1 VQAGCT
7 LFIDSHFGI
16 PAENR
21 HEATR
26 PLRFNS
32 SGGETMQKRKLG
44 KSNLE
49 VSAIGLGCMGMSF
62 SYGPAMDK
70 KEGISLIRAAVERGT
85 TFFDTAEVYGAYTN
99 EELVGEA
106 LAPLR
111 DQVVI
116 ATKFGFKIDPNTGKQ
131 AGLDSRPQHI
141 REVAEASLNRLKTD
155 VIDLFYQHRV
165 DPDVPIEDV
174 AGAVKD
180 LIREGKVNHFGLS
193 EDGVKTI
200 RRAHAVLPVTALQS
214 EYSLWWR
221 EPEAEVIPTLEE
233 LGIGFVPFSPLGKGF
248 LTGKISEDTK
258 FDKNDFR
265 NIVPRFTPEN
275 RKANQ
280 AMVDLLGRFAQ
291 QKKVT
296 PAQIA
301 LAWILAQKPWM
312 VPIPGTTKLHRL
324 EENIGA
330 AAVELTPDDLREIES
345 AASKIT
351 PQGARYPEALQK
363 LVGH

>member
-1 VQAGCT
+1 
-7 LFIDSHFGI
+7 
-16 PAENR
+16 
-21 HEATR
+21 
-26 PLRFNS
+26 
-32 SGGETMQKRKLG
+32 MQKRKLG

-49 VSAIGLGCMGMSF
+49 VSALGLGCMGMSF

-70 KEGISLIRAAVERGT
+70 KDGILLIRAAVERGI

-106 LAPLR
+106 LAPVR

-116 ATKFGFKIDPNTGKQ
+116 ATKFGFKIDPSTGKQ
-131 AGLDSRPQHI
+131 AGLDSRPAHI
-141 REVAEASLNRLKTD
+141 KEVAEASLKRLRTD

-165 DPDVPIEDV
+165 DPEVPIEDV

-180 LIREGKVNHFGLS
+180 LIKEGKVKHFGLS
-193 EDGVKTI
+193 EAGVKTI
-200 RRAHAVLPVTALQS
+200 RRAHAVQPVAALQS

-221 EPEAEVIPTLEE
+221 EPEAEVLPTLEE

-248 LTGKISEDTK
+248 LTGKISEDTQ
-258 FDKNDFR
+258 FDKSDFR
-265 NIVPRFTPEN
+265 NIVPRFSPEN

-280 AMVDLLGRFAQ
+280 AMVDLVGRFAQ

-301 LAWILAQKPWM
+301 LAWLLAQKPWI

-330 AAVELTPDDLREIES
+330 VNLKLSPEELSELRT
-345 AASKIT
+345 AASKIAV
-351 PQGARYPEALQK
+351 QGARYPEELQK
-363 LVGH
+363 MVGR

>member
-1 VQAGCT
+1 
-7 LFIDSHFGI
+7 
-16 PAENR
+16 
-21 HEATR
+21 
-26 PLRFNS
+26 
-32 SGGETMQKRKLG
+32 MQKRKLG

-49 VSAIGLGCMGMSF
+49 VSALGLGCMGMSF
-62 SYGPAMDK
+62 GFGPAMDK
-70 KEGISLIRAAVERGT
+70 KEGIALIRAAVERGI

-106 LAPLR
+106 LAPIR

-116 ATKFGFKIDPNTGKQ
+116 ATKFGFKIDPNTRKQ
-131 AGLDSRPQHI
+131 AGLDSRPAHI
-141 REVAEASLNRLKTD
+141 KEVAEASLKRLRTD

-165 DPDVPIEDV
+165 DPEVPIEDV

-180 LIREGKVNHFGLS
+180 LIKEGKVKHFGLS
-193 EDGVKTI
+193 EAGVKTI
-200 RRAHAVLPVTALQS
+200 RRAHAVQPVAALQS

-221 EPEAEVIPTLEE
+221 EPEAEVMPTLEE

-248 LTGKISEDTK
+248 LTGKISEDTQ
-258 FDKNDFR
+258 FDKSDFR
-265 NIVPRFTPEN
+265 NIVPRFSPEN

-280 AMVDLLGRFAQ
+280 AMVDLVGRFAQ
-291 QKKVT
+291 QKKAT

-301 LAWILAQKPWM
+301 LAWLLAQKPWI

-330 AAVELTPDDLREIES
+330 VNLKLSPEELSELRT
-345 AASKIT
+345 AASKIAV
-351 PQGARYPEALQK
+351 QGARYPEELQK
-363 LVGH
+363 MVGR